1 MKKNIK
7 NIIEYF
13 LLISFYKISNFIGI
27 RFSSLL
33 GGLVLFVYG
42 KFSLKN
48 KIALKNLNK
57 VFPSK
62 NLKQKKTIINRMWF
76 HFGRV
81 IGEYPHL
88 EKFNALGSENI
99 TIEGLENLTDPLK
112 KNKNCLF
119 FSAHLGNWELTSH
132 PLTEL
137 GYTISFIYRPPN
149 NPFVDN
155 LLRRIRKKYGVNLIR
170 KGPSGAKECIKVL
183 KSNKGNI
190 GMLMDQKMNDGIKAN
205 FFGYEVMTAS
215 AIARFAIKFKC
226 PIIPAICKRVNGTR
240 FLIKYYPE
248 IKYEK
253 ILELESELNIINYL
267 NRYIETWIKE
277 SPEQWIWVHNRW

>member
-7 NIIEYF
+7 NILEYF
-13 LLISFYKISNFIGI
+13 LLISFYKISKFIGI

-33 GGLVLFVYG
+33 GGVVLFVYG

-88 EKFNALGSENI
+88 EKINALGNENI